1 MNVQIK
7 RIGVSCLLLLL
18 LSIGQSMAQLSISAT
33 NMEIKNILRQIE
45 KKSDYTFFYSD
56 NFLDLNQK
64 ATIQTKDETIENILN
79 RLFRNTN
86 IDYRINNT
94 QIALSEKHAK
104 ENPVNTAQQQ
114 RGKTISGT
122 IRDNIGD
129 PVIGATIV
137 EKGNPSH
144 GTVTDI
150 DGNFTLSNTP
160 ENAILQITY
169 VGMKPQEVAIRGRT
183 TINVVM
189 EPDVEQL
196 EELVVIGYG
205 TMKKKLVTGATV
217 QVKGENIARL
227 NTPNVLGALQ
237 SQAPGVNI
245 TQVSGFIGD
254 GFKVNIRGIG
264 TNNYS
269 TPLYVI
275 DGVVG
280 GSLDGLS
287 PNDIESI
294 DVLKDAATA
303 AIYGSRAANGV
314 ILVKTKS
321 GQAGKHEITYDGYY
335 GIQNLYKIPTV
346 LNAQEFMSI
355 QNEARTMDGLPIYNW
370 NNLIPAGDL
379 ASIRDGSWKGT
390 NWTKE
395 ILNKNALI
403 QSHSIGINSG
413 TERSVSSL
421 GFTFLQQE
429 ATMGVP
435 SDVPILNRFNAR
447 LNTESTIIKKENLD
461 ILKVGETLNYRF
473 NRSQGQV
480 ARDDIYWNTIHNTLV
495 MSPLMHAY
503 NSQGEYYT
511 FNDQIADGY
520 NWDTA
525 NNANKNP
532 IAYMDYMMNQNLSKS
547 HFLQTSAYLDLQPIK
562 NLTFRSQFGYMLS
575 ASSYRSYIPSYGKLT
590 ATLEQVKDRVTQS
603 MGQSQYWTWD
613 NTINYIMKFGAHNID
628 ALLGQGMTRQ
638 VLSESMSGS
647 NQGSIF
653 YDFDHAWLSN
663 VPGLSTIQSLTGTPT
678 LSSGTL
684 SAFGRVNY
692 NYNETYMASFI
703 LRADGSSNFAPGH
716 RWGYFPSV
724 SAGWV
729 ISNESFWNENIKG
742 VDFLKLRASYG
753 SNGNDRVSSFQYVGL
768 ITSNNNYGGYPFGNS
783 MGDAATGSYAY
794 RGTNPNLKWE
804 TQTMINLGADAR
816 FLRDRLK
823 LELDW
828 YNRTTKDWLV
838 NPPQPA
844 DFGVAPAYINGGD
857 VQNTGFEIT
866 LGWNEQ
872 VNKDFYFDTNLSLSY
887 NKNKVLKIANA
898 EKILRGPVSV
908 LWEGSDECYRS
919 EVGKPFGYF
928 YGYKSNGIFQD
939 QQQIDDYK
947 GAKLLGDN
955 TQPGD
960 IIWQDIDGNGTINAD
975 DRTEIGNPHP
985 DFTLGFS
992 FNIGYKGIEL
1002 NVNTFGAFGH
1012 QILKSYR
1019 DYVASPMANYTTD
1032 IFQRW
1037 HGEGTSNK
1045 FPRLSSSV
1053 SSNWNRISDVYIE
1066 NGDYFKIKNV
1076 SLGYD
1081 FKKAFKELP
1090 LSQLKIYVTAQN
1102 LFTFTGY
1109 TGMDPEIGYGA
1120 GNTYAQGIDLG
1131 FYPSSRVYM
1140 IGMNIKF

>member
-18 LSIGQSMAQLSISAT
+18 LGIGQSMAQLSISAT
-33 NMEIKNILRQIE
+33 NTEIKNILRQIE
-45 KKSDYTFFYSD
+45 EKSDYTFFYSD

-94 QIALSEKHAK
+94 QIALSEKRAK

-122 IRDNIGD
+122 IRDNAGE

-144 GTVTDI
+144 GTVTDT
-150 DGNFTLSNTP
+150 DGNFTLPNTP
-160 ENAILQITY
+160 ENATLQITY

-183 TINVVM
+183 TINVSM
-189 EPDVEQL
+189 EPDVELL

-447 LNTESTIIKKENLD
+447 LNTEST
-461 ILKVGETLNYRF
+461 
-473 NRSQGQV
+473 
-480 ARDDIYWNTIHNTLV
+480 
-495 MSPLMHAY
+495 
-503 NSQGEYYT
+503 
-511 FNDQIADGY
+511 
-520 NWDTA
+520 
-525 NNANKNP
+525 
-532 IAYMDYMMNQNLSKS
+532 
-547 HFLQTSAYLDLQPIK
+547 
-562 NLTFRSQFGYMLS
+562 
-575 ASSYRSYIPSYGKLT
+575 
-590 ATLEQVKDRVTQS
+590 
-603 MGQSQYWTWD
+603 
-613 NTINYIMKFGAHNID
+613 
-628 ALLGQGMTRQ
+628 
-638 VLSESMSGS
+638 
-647 NQGSIF
+647 
-653 YDFDHAWLSN
+653 
-663 VPGLSTIQSLTGTPT
+663 
-678 LSSGTL
+678 
-684 SAFGRVNY
+684 
-692 NYNETYMASFI
+692 
-703 LRADGSSNFAPGH
+703 
-716 RWGYFPSV
+716 
-724 SAGWV
+724 
-729 ISNESFWNENIKG
+729 
-742 VDFLKLRASYG
+742 
-753 SNGNDRVSSFQYVGL
+753 
-768 ITSNNNYGGYPFGNS
+768 
-783 MGDAATGSYAY
+783 
-794 RGTNPNLKWE
+794 
-804 TQTMINLGADAR
+804 
-816 FLRDRLK
+816 
-823 LELDW
+823 
-828 YNRTTKDWLV
+828 
-838 NPPQPA
+838 
-844 DFGVAPAYINGGD
+844 
-857 VQNTGFEIT
+857 
-866 LGWNEQ
+866 
-872 VNKDFYFDTNLSLSY
+872 
-887 NKNKVLKIANA
+887 
-898 EKILRGPVSV
+898 
-908 LWEGSDECYRS
+908 
-919 EVGKPFGYF
+919 
-928 YGYKSNGIFQD
+928 
-939 QQQIDDYK
+939 
-947 GAKLLGDN
+947 
-955 TQPGD
+955 
-960 IIWQDIDGNGTINAD
+960 
-975 DRTEIGNPHP
+975 
-985 DFTLGFS
+985 
-992 FNIGYKGIEL
+992 
-1002 NVNTFGAFGH
+1002 
-1012 QILKSYR
+1012 
-1019 DYVASPMANYTTD
+1019 
-1032 IFQRW
+1032 
-1037 HGEGTSNK
+1037 
-1045 FPRLSSSV
+1045 
-1053 SSNWNRISDVYIE
+1053 
-1066 NGDYFKIKNV
+1066 
-1076 SLGYD
+1076 
-1081 FKKAFKELP
+1081 
-1090 LSQLKIYVTAQN
+1090 
-1102 LFTFTGY
+1102 
-1109 TGMDPEIGYGA
+1109 
-1120 GNTYAQGIDLG
+1120 
-1131 FYPSSRVYM
+1131 
-1140 IGMNIKF
+1140 

>member
-33 NMEIKNILRQIE
+33 NTEIKNILRQIE
-45 KKSDYTFFYSD
+45 EKSSYTFFYSD

-86 IDYRINNT
+86 IDYLINNT
-94 QIALSEKHAK
+94 QIALSEKRAK

-122 IRDNIGD
+122 IRDNAGD

-144 GTVTDI
+144 GTVTDT
-150 DGNFTLSNTP
+150 DGNFSLPNTP

-169 VGMKPQEVAIRGRT
+169 VGMKPQEIAIKGRT
-183 TINVVM
+183 TIHVAM
-189 EPDVEQL
+189 ETDSELL

-355 QNEARTMDGLPIYNW
+355 QNEARIMDGLPIYNW
-370 NNLIPAGDL
+370 NNLIPTRDL

-421 GFTFLQQE
+421 GLTFLQQE

-435 SDVPILNRFNAR
+435 YNIPILNRFNAR
-447 LNTESTIIKKENLD
+447 INTESIILKKGDLD

-503 NSQGEYYT
+503 NSKGEYYT
-511 FNDQIADGY
+511 FNDQVADGY

-562 NLTFRSQFGYMLS
+562 DLTFRSQFGYMLN
-575 ASSYRSYIPSYGKLT
+575 ASSYRSYIPSFGKLT
-590 ATLEQVKDRVTQS
+590 ATLEQVQDRVTQS
-603 MGQSQYWTWD
+603 MGQSQYWTLD
-613 NTINYIMKFGAHNID
+613 NTINYVMTFGEHNLD
-628 ALLGQGMTRQ
+628 ALMGQGMTRQ
-638 VLSESMSGS
+638 MLSESMSGS

-663 VPGLSTIQSLTGTPT
+663 VPGLNTVQSLTGTPT
-678 LSSGTL
+678 LSSGSL
-684 SAFGRVNY
+684 SAFGRLNY

-729 ISNESFWNENIKG
+729 ISNEKFWNENIKG
-742 VDFLKLRASYG
+742 VDFLKLRVSYG
-753 SNGNDRVSSFQYVGL
+753 SNGNDRVASFQYVGL
-768 ITSNNNYGGYPFGNS
+768 ITSNNNNGGYPFGNS

-794 RGTNPNLKWE
+794 RGVNPDLKWE
-804 TQTMINLGADAR
+804 TQTMINLGADASFFNNCMR
-816 FLRDRLK
+816 

-828 YNRTTKDWLV
+828 YNRITKDWLV
-838 NPPQPA
+838 DPPQPA
-844 DFGVAPAYINGGD
+844 DFGVSPAFINGGD

-872 VNKDFYFDTNLSLSY
+872 VSKDFYFDTNLSLSY

-898 EKILRGPVSV
+898 EKILRGPISV
-908 LWEGSDECYRS
+908 LWEGSDESYRS

-928 YGYKSNGIFQD
+928 YGYKSSGIFQN

-960 IIWQDIDGNGTINAD
+960 VIWQDIDGNGTINAD

-992 FNIGYKGIEL
+992 FNIDYKGIEL
-1002 NVNTFGAFGH
+1002 NVNTYGAFGH

-1045 FPRLSSSV
+1045 YPRVSSSV
-1053 SSNWNRISDVYIE
+1053 NSNWNRISDIYIE

-1081 FKKAFKELP
+1081 FKRAFKRLP